1 MVMIVTSRLHYQSL
15 KNADNYFKAPAD
27 FVCGGSDSISTWS
40 LHVFAF

>member
-15 KNADNYFKAPAD
+15 KNADNYFRALDD

-40 LHVFAF
+40 FHAFAF